1 MEGKFEPTAKRKQI
15 IEAYTGA
22 AYQVAIS
29 AIEQET
35 GRKMVGLD
43 VRIFTEQRPPT
54 MLEVQE
60 QYVRRF
66 VTEQRPKGKTMR
78 QWIEELES
86 LKRIPREQTM
96 RYVLDDLGMPV
107 RRDKPG
113 PRRRWDDAS
122 RYVSAERRKLDK

>member
-66 VTEQRPKGKTMR
+66 VTEQRPKGIGYAKFR
-78 QWIEELES
+78 
-86 LKRIPREQTM
+86 
-96 RYVLDDLGMPV
+96 
-107 RRDKPG
+107 
-113 PRRRWDDAS
+113 S
-122 RYVSAERRKLDK
+122 RSHRAVICVYDSAGNPA